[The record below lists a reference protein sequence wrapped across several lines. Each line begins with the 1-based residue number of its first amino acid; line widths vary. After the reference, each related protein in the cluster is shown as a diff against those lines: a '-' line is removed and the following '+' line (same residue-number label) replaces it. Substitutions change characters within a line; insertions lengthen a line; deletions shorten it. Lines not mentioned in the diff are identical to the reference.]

1 MEKTNLV
8 TGTNGGTHLSD
19 GPMTVAAVNEAA
31 NGLLRSEI
39 DQRVTMIRPMSTPV
53 DQISRMVGAR
63 PASSMVVDYYSVD
76 TKPVT
81 ATLLS
86 APEASTG
93 SFNGVTAYTL
103 DTDSNTIFAR
113 SETLL
118 IPSVKVSNESGAQV
132 PLMLFVTKGC
142 GEEAPVVVNVN
153 GKESDLRGLA
163 VGTEVVRMGRAASEL
178 EVQTPQFDALPVKST
193 NYCQIFKAQ
202 IEQSLY
208 AKLSAKEVGWTF
220 SDQEEVAVM
229 DMRMGM
235 EKNFLFGSKARLS
248 HPTNYDDVLM
258 TEGIWNQTDHD
269 FIYDSNTF
277 SESKLIKLMREAFT
291 GEAAGSSRKILIG
304 GSGFM
309 ELLSQLD
316 YTRVVS
322 TSESVSRWGISFT
335 ELHSKFG
342 QLYVVFSEVFDQCGH
357 PYDGMVID
365 PEYMTKYVHVPFHV
379 DLIDLQSTGTRNTQA
394 LVATEASCLVLR
406 HPKAHMRIIC
416 DD

>member
-1 MEKTNLV
+1 MEQTNLV
-8 TGTNGGTHLSD
+8 TGTNGGTHVAD

-31 NGLLRSEI
+31 AGLMRSEI

-81 ATLLS
+81 ARLLS

-93 SFNGVTAYTL
+93 SYNGVTTYAL
-103 DTDSNTIFAR
+103 DTDRNTIFAR

-118 IPSVKVSNESGAQV
+118 IPSVKVTNKAGVKV

-153 GKESDLRGLA
+153 GKESDLQGLTA
-163 VGTEVVRMGRAASEL
+163 GTEVVRMGRAASEL

-248 HPTNYDDVLM
+248 HPTNFDDVLM
-258 TEGIWNQTDHD
+258 TEGIWNQTNHD
-269 FIYDSNTF
+269 FTYDSSSF
-277 SESKLIKLMREAFT
+277 SEANLIKLMREAFT

-309 ELLSQLD
+309 ELLSQLN

-322 TSESVSRWGISFT
+322 TSESVSRWGINFT

-406 HPKAHMRIIC
+406 HPKAHLRVIC
-416 DD
+416 ND